1 MNNVLQKAI
10 EIMNKADN
18 CFKIELPHVDI
29 NNICTLSDIWDGE
42 GDIPDSSYSYQISDS
57 GEDGESNF
65 PIWINYEWNVIQEME
80 DILDTKIRITN
91 IQLL

>member
-1 MNNVLQKAI
+1 MNKILKKSM
-10 EIMNKADN
+10 EIMNRADD
-18 CFKIELPHVDI
+18 CFKMKLPNVDI
-29 NNICTLSDIWDGE
+29 DDICTLSDIWDGE
-42 GDIPDSSYSYQISDS
+42 GDQPDGSYSYQISDS
-57 GEDGESNF
+57 GEDGKSNI